1 MGVTTSTYSSDIA
14 GANADVSKY
23 TQINPL
29 DIDGNISIGVT
40 LPLMNEG
47 TFDLSYTFKEQV
59 KSNIINVLLTE
70 PGERVFLPN
79 FGVGI
84 RQLLFENNPD
94 TTYIKEKIDNQLK
107 THVVEIELMDVEVS
121 FDKNRQILY
130 IKIVYSNIYSGEK
143 DAIEV
148 NIGQNNTSNKG
159 VALGE
164 SVVGY
169 QDVGR

>member
-1 MGVTTSTYSSDIA
+1 MPLINSSRNI
-14 GANADVSKY
+14 S
-23 TQINPL
+23 PL
-29 DIDGNISIGVT
+29 DINKNIKVGVA
-40 LPLMNEG
+40 LPLNEVNMFKG
-47 TFDLSYTFKEQV
+47 TDTIKEQA
-59 KSNIINVLLTE
+59 KTNLINVLLTE

-164 SVVGY
+164 SAVGY